1 MTAQQLKNSILQ
13 LAVQGKLVPQD
24 PNDEPASVLLE
35 RIRAEKEELI
45 KAKKIKREK
54 NPSVI
59 FRGADNTPY
68 EKIGNEV
75 IPLDVPFDIPDT
87 WEWIRGSSLGEI
99 VRGSG
104 IKRTETVEAGL
115 PCVRYGELYTTYNIS
130 FSQAK
135 SFIPKKI
142 DDNCKHFSYG
152 DVLMTLTGENKPD
165 IAKAVAYLGET
176 PIAAGG
182 DLAFWTHHGLN
193 PLYLVYLLNSPYAIY
208 KKVELATGDI
218 IVHISGDKIGSILL
232 PIPPLAEQERIVQQI
247 QELETIVSEY
257 GKKETELT
265 QLQASFPEQ
274 MKKSILQWAVQGKL
288 VPQDPTDQPADILLD
303 RIRAEKES
311 LIKAGKIKRDKHESV
326 IFRRDNSHYEKRG
339 SEVVCIDDEL
349 PFEIPASWRWVRAQT
364 ISTKEIKRGKSP
376 QYTENSTVYVFA
388 QKCNVKAGG
397 INMRLA
403 KFLDVSAFCR
413 YPMEEQMIDGDI
425 IVNSTGEGTLGR
437 IGIFRDSDRLNDYP
451 IVPDS
456 HVAIIRTSREFA
468 ENYIYYVFR
477 YYQAY
482 LESLGEG
489 STKQT
494 ELKPAVL
501 AEFVCSNSTF
511 RGTTQN
517 S

>member
-1 MTAQQLKNSILQ
+1 MDAF
-13 LAVQGKLVPQD
+13 
-24 PNDEPASVLLE
+24 
-35 RIRAEKEELI
+35 
-45 KAKKIKREK
+45 
-54 NPSVI
+54 PSY
-59 FRGADNTPY
+59 NTPY
-68 EKIGNEV
+68 ETIGNEV
-75 IPLDVPFDIPDT
+75 VSLEDEIPFEIPDSWEWVRLGIVSTYAETKEKINAQNADPSIWGLDLEDIEKGGRLLCKKRVSERKAIGDKTLFFRGDILYSKLRPYLLKILVADDDGICTPEIVPFKMYGGINP
-87 WEWIRGSSLGEI
+87 EYI
-99 VRGSG
+99 VFYLQSPYVDNYINSITYGVKMPRVG
-104 IKRTETVEAGL
+104 TETMVSL
-115 PCVRYGELYTTYNIS
+115 LV
-130 FSQAK
+130 
-135 SFIPKKI
+135 
-142 DDNCKHFSYG
+142 
-152 DVLMTLTGENKPD
+152 
-165 IAKAVAYLGET
+165 
-176 PIAAGG
+176 
-182 DLAFWTHHGLN
+182 
-193 PLYLVYLLNSPYAIY
+193 PL
-208 KKVELATGDI
+208 
-218 IVHISGDKIGSILL
+218 
-232 PIPPLAEQERIVQQI
+232 PPLNEQNRIVNKIKEVIPTVAEYEKATDQI
-247 QELETIVSEY
+247 DNLNN
-257 GKKETELT
+257 
-265 QLQASFPEQ
+265 SFPEQ
-274 MKKSILQWAVQGKL
+274 LKKSILQWAVQGKL
-288 VPQDPTDQPADILLD
+288 VPQDENDEPAEVLLE
-303 RIRAEKES
+303 RIRAEKEA
-311 LIKAGKIKRDKHESV
+311 LIKAGTIKRDKHESV

-501 AEFVCSNSTF
+501 AELFVPIPPLEEQHRIVESLDKILSVSE
-511 RGTTQN
+511 QL
-517 S
+517 